1 MTGFRHVMPDD
12 KARDTHRLRPDEPEQ
27 LRRLMKGLAWRMDHA
42 FPWPEHAPEV
52 VRRIPD
58 IERWENPQLPS
69 GYTYLMQLVA
79 HDLVSTSFPISVFQ
93 DATAG
98 ARNARA
104 AALRLDTIYGDGP
117 LATPLIYAPDANSH
131 DARTALR
138 LGPTQEFATEHG
150 RREVLRDIARMA
162 SPEAGPRGLP
172 TEPLIG
178 DPRNDDTPI
187 LAQLTVLFHILHNA
201 ILDLLP
207 AADSRVNAKSRWEAA
222 YRRFVCAR
230 GAVTLIYRRIIRND
244 LLARI
249 LDPEI
254 YARYEARGAPLVDVD
269 DGRIPLE
276 FSHAVFRF
284 GHAMVR
290 SRYRMTD
297 SAVRPFE
304 LDEVLR
310 HTSLDNPF
318 DMPLNKRWII
328 QWSHFFEI
336 DGKRPNFAQ
345 RIGPHFSPYF
355 TSAFPKIDGGRS
367 GLAYRDLIG
376 ECFLDLWTVPGLI
389 AAIDAKVPGLLD
401 GSRLLAGNAY
411 RDAIRGYLSAKNVGL
426 SAADIETL
434 AADPPLSFF
443 TVFEAA
449 SGPSAGFRLG
459 RLGSAVVAEVIFAAL
474 ARDPVIGEGPGL
486 SLASGLQTL
495 SRHVYDADLLGEVPE
510 ISTMSELIGFIAEL
524 RHLRTSDYPFI

>member
-1 MTGFRHVMPDD
+1 MAGFRHFMAED
-12 KARDTHRLRPDEPEQ
+12 KLRDGHRWRPDEPEH

-42 FPWPEHAPEV
+42 FAWPDHAPEIV
-52 VRRIPD
+52 QRIPD
-58 IERWENPQLPS
+58 IERWENPHLPS

-79 HDLVSTSFPISVFQ
+79 HDLVATSFPISVFQ

-98 ARNARA
+98 ARNSRA
-104 AALRLDTIYGDGP
+104 AALRLETIYGDGP
-117 LATPLIYAPDANSH
+117 LAAPLIYAPDANSH
-131 DARTALR
+131 DTRTALR
-138 LGPTQEFATEHG
+138 LGPTQEHATEHG
-150 RREVLRDIARMA
+150 RREVLRDIARMP
-162 SPEAGPRGLP
+162 SLDAGSRGLP
-172 TEPLIG
+172 TEPLIA

-187 LAQLTVLFHILHNA
+187 LAQLTALFHILHNA

-207 AADSRVNAKSRWEAA
+207 EADSRINTKSRWEAA

-230 GAVTLIYRRIIRND
+230 GAVTLIYRRIIRED
-244 LLARI
+244 LLPRI

-254 YARYEARGAPLVDVD
+254 HARYATHRPPFVDVD
-269 DGRIPLE
+269 DGRVPLE

-310 HTSLDNPF
+310 HTSLDNPL

-328 QWSHFFEI
+328 QWSHFFGI

-355 TSAFPKIDGGRS
+355 TSAFPKIDSGRS

-376 ECFLDLWTVPGLI
+376 ESFLDLWTVPGLI
-389 AAIDAKVPGLLD
+389 AAIDARAPGLLAD
-401 GSRLLAGNAY
+401 SRLLARHAY
-411 RDAIRGYLSAKNVGL
+411 RDAIRDYLAAKPVDLSAT
-426 SAADIETL
+426 DIETL

-449 SGPSAGFRLG
+449 GEPGAGFRLG
-459 RLGSAVVAEVIFAAL
+459 RLGSVLVAEVIFAAL

-486 SLASGLQTL
+486 SLAAGLQTL
-495 SRHVYDADLLGEVPE
+495 SRHVYGADFLSEVPE

-524 RHLRTSDYPFI
+524 RHLRMSDYPFV